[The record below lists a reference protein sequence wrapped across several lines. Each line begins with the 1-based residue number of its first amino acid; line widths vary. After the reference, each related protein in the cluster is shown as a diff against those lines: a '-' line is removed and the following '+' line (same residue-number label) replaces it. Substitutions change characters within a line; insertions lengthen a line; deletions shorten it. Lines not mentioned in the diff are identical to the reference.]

1 MYQRFLAACLLAA
14 ACGQLSAAVDVNVAD
29 EAALR
34 SVKGIGPAK
43 AHAILDER
51 ARNGPFEDASDLVAR
66 VKGFGGR
73 TLERLQAEGLSVGR
87 PLSVPSSPPPSIPV
101 SGGVPSRATSPS
113 ARRAAVAVTHR

>member
-14 ACGQLSAAVDVNVAD
+14 ACGKLYAAVDVNAAD

-34 SVKGIGPAK
+34 SIKGIGPSK
-43 AHAILDER
+43 ARAILDER
-51 ARNGPFEDASDLVAR
+51 AQHGPFEDASDLAAR

-87 PLSVPSSPPPSIPV
+87 QLSIPLSVPPSISPS
-101 SGGVPSRATSPS
+101 SGAASRATSASPPP
-113 ARRAAVAVTHR
+113 APMAVRHD